1 MSSARHQLILLGFI
15 CQGLAWDDLWL
26 PLGNIL
32 LWWLCLARWRGR
44 IHLSVFTEGM
54 VLIGGCAAALW
65 GGRMWGANTQFFL
78 GHGLTLLQA
87 ARLLRPLNRREQLL
101 SVVMACMQVA
111 VGCTFLFDLRF
122 LPVLGAMV
130 FLVPATL
137 KELEAESFPVPAT
150 RRRERLGWGAYMLI
164 AAVMVLFFV
173 AFPRGSWRSPV
184 AGFRGAVSGSGTLL
198 DSVLDPARSA
208 SAQSRRVVLQIQG
221 ENIGYLRCYALTE
234 FDGQRWSVSR
244 REGLRWM
251 GAPTSNALA
260 QGLHRRVLVKD
271 VAMLDRVLP
280 ADGFVVRVEGR
291 FFRRPMRNSQDAI
304 QCESMWNAANN
315 FYEYWTA
322 PEPRPDP
329 LSAWQAEAL
338 KQHPPSSARLQQW
351 LEAVLAGVTNPVTQA
366 QRLES
371 HLRQNFTYR
380 LGAPE
385 LNRLNAVDDFV
396 FNAKQGHCERFA
408 ATLALLLRMKGIPS
422 RVVIGYLPSQQSWM
436 SGWHTVRFSNAHA
449 WTEAYFEKIGWLQ
462 LDATPAAATF
472 APGESWR
479 DLWDTLDL
487 AWTLNVVNYNG
498 NSQQQLLNLS
508 LNWVGGI
515 AGVIQRHVRALLG
528 IMAGLLVLV
537 GGRFWW
543 RSRDSVAVARHAPSA
558 TAAFAGHYYGKML
571 QVLSRHGYQR
581 RPAQTPLEFLQELQ
595 QKPRPWIEEVR
606 CVTEAF
612 CATRYGDER
621 LTVERQKAIQEA
633 LERICAPAE
642 DGR

>member
-44 IHLSVFTEGM
+44 IHLSPFAEGIIL
-54 VLIGGCAAALW
+54 VVGCGAAMW

-137 KELEAESFPVPAT
+137 KELEAESFPATAT
-150 RRRERLGWGAYMLI
+150 RRREWLGWGIYTVI
-164 AAVMVLFFV
+164 AAVMALFFV

-208 SAQSRRVVLQIQG
+208 SAQSRRAVLQIQG
-221 ENIGYLRCYALTE
+221 EKIGYLRCYTLTD

-244 REGLRWM
+244 QERLRWM
-251 GAPTSNALA
+251 APPTSNALA
-260 QGLHRRVLVKD
+260 QCLHRRVLVKD

-304 QCESMWNAANN
+304 RCESMWNAANN
-315 FYEYWTA
+315 FYEYWTV
-322 PEPRPDP
+322 PGPRPDR
-329 LSAWQAEAL
+329 LAAWQADAW
-338 KQHPPSSARLQQW
+338 KQHPSPSARLQQW
-351 LEAVLAGVTNPVTQA
+351 LDAVLAGVTNPVAQA
-366 QRLES
+366 QQLES
-371 HLRQNFTYR
+371 YLRQNFTYR

-396 FNAKQGHCERFA
+396 FNAQEGHCERFA

-422 RVVIGYLPSQQSWM
+422 RVVIGYLPGQRSGM
-436 SGWHTVRFSNAHA
+436 SGWCTVRFSNAHA
-449 WTEAYFEKIGWLQ
+449 WTEAYFEQIGWMQ
-462 LDATPAAATF
+462 LDATPAASTF

-498 NSQQQLLNLS
+498 NSQQQLFDFS
-508 LNWVGGI
+508 LNRVGEV

-528 IMAGLLVLV
+528 IKAGLLVLV

-543 RSRDSVAVARHAPSA
+543 QSRDPVAVARRAPSA
-558 TAAFAGHYYGKML
+558 NAAFAGHYYGKML
-571 QVLSRHGYQR
+571 QALSRHGYQR
-581 RPAQTPLEFLQELQ
+581 HPAQTPLEFLQELR
-595 QKPRPWIEEVR
+595 QKSRPWIEEVR
-606 CVTEAF
+606 FVTEAF
-612 CATRYGDER
+612 CAARYGDET
-621 LTVERQKAIQEA
+621 LTVERQMAIQEA
-633 LERICAPAE
+633 LKRIGAQAE